1 MKRILG
7 MLLLAGMWTACQ
19 DGATEKDEFTGN
31 EVVFALQP
39 GSEYDV
45 SGTITFKERIDHTT
59 VALVAVSGT
68 EGALEH
74 PVHLHLGDITA
85 ADADVALLL
94 NPVLGST
101 GRSESTI
108 TALAD
113 ETPVSYNDLVSLNA
127 CIKIHL
133 GAAGPERDIILAGG
147 NIGSAAANDPA
158 GRLGSF
164 GKCKSE

>member
-7 MLLLAGMWTACQ
+7 LLLLAGMWAACQ
-19 DGATEKDEFTGN
+19 DAATEKDEFTGN

-39 GSEYDV
+39 GSEYNV

-59 VALVAVSGT
+59 VALVTVSGT

-101 GRSESTI
+101 GRSETTI
-108 TALAD
+108 ATLAD
-113 ETPVSYNDLVSLNA
+113 ETPVSYSDLANLNA

-133 GAAGPERDIILAGG
+133 GASGPERDIILAGG
-147 NIGSAAANDPA
+147 NIGTAAANDPS